1 MQTKILVNYVTTYS
15 VCTDCYMLEAT
26 GDATFLDYYYDSDK
40 AKDCLD
46 AIEIG
51 YERIIDGNGHIVAG
65 ELLYDFDKK
74 PCECC
79 ASQLHGQRY
88 TLHHMT

>member
-1 MQTKILVNYVTTYS
+1 MQNITTYS
-15 VCTDCYMLEAT
+15 VCSDCYTLEAT
-26 GDATFLDYYYDSDK
+26 GDATFLDYYYDSDE

-51 YERIIDGNGHIVAG
+51 YERITKGNGHIVAG
-65 ELLYDFDKK
+65 ELLYDFDKQ

-79 ASQLHGQRY
+79 VSQLHGQRY
-88 TLHHMT
+88 TLHHIT